1 MARFRPRS
9 RFVIPLIIVVFGVSI
24 YYTNQIEQKTSLI
37 KEDTTRKPNAFA
49 KGTTLKEFNEDG
61 ELQLLIK
68 TQRSY
73 YYENES
79 LIETERPLIDY
90 INETGEQF
98 TLNAQDGQYRTDTGL
113 LTLQNKVLM
122 SRSSQPE
129 DLITFETEDLR
140 IDTANDF
147 ISTPGKVKITQNH
160 NTLTSLGLKASLNDR
175 KIELPQRVRGTF
187 DAAK

>member
-1 MARFRPRS
+1 M
-9 RFVIPLIIVVFGVSI
+9 
-24 YYTNQIEQKTSLI
+24 I
-37 KEDTTRKPNAFA
+37 KEDSTRKPNAFA
-49 KGTTLKEFNEDG
+49 EGTELKEFNEDG

-73 YYENES
+73 YYENEN

-98 TLNAQDGQYRTDTGL
+98 TLNARDGQYQTDTGL

-122 SRSSQPE
+122 SRRGE
-129 DLITFETEDLR
+129 TNDLITFETEDLR
-140 IDTANDF
+140 IDTVNDF

-160 NTLTSLGLKASLNDR
+160 NNLTSLGLKASLNDR
-175 KIELPQRVRGTF
+175 KIELPQRVRGTYDF
-187 DAAK
+187 AK